1 MRRILVNPSER
12 ASGSALLLLAGLIVL
27 ATALPLFAASGG
39 PYDVSWDT
47 LDGGGGTSSGGRY
60 AVSGTVGQPD
70 AGPAMSG
77 GSYAVTG
84 GFWSGFGGANIYL
97 PIVLKN
103 S

>member
-1 MRRILVNPSER
+1 MRRILINPSIPAAR
-12 ASGSALLLLAGLIVL
+12 SALLLLAGLIVL
-27 ATALPLFAASGG
+27 ATALPLLAASGG

-47 LDGGGGTSSGGRY
+47 LDGGGRTSSGGRY

-70 AGPAMSG
+70 AGSEMSG
-77 GSYAVTG
+77 GSYAVIG
-84 GFWSGFGGANIYL
+84 GFWSGFGGAKIYL